1 MIITVGIVAI
11 ILEGGELQTDAGGR
25 DHPHGPGLE
34 IAVAPTKEE
43 LGNDLQVLIAW
54 STHWLGQVL
63 RVLYESAVECVG
75 AQVRHPAAVRVQAVT
90 RAVNQRKNVTRSEH
104 AEQGPRLKKSSAIY
118 RFPVG
123 ISDTPATKILN

>member
-1 MIITVGIVAI
+1 MQAFFSV
-11 ILEGGELQTDAGGR
+11 
-25 DHPHGPGLE
+25 
-34 IAVAPTKEE
+34 
-43 LGNDLQVLIAW
+43 GNDLQVLIAW

-63 RVLYESAVECVG
+63 RVLYESAVECV
-75 AQVRHPAAVRVQAVT
+75 AVQVRHPAAVRVLAVT
-90 RAVNQRKNVTRSEH
+90 QAVNQRKNVTRSEH